1 MQKIYYI
8 HTVYREDVS
17 DPDWPAFWVE
27 YRVSTLEKEPTFE
40 EALYSEVGSD
50 GLDGAYAFIESLGGI
65 AKFLD

>member
-1 MQKIYYI
+1 MQKIHYI

-17 DPDWPAFWVE
+17 DPDWPVSWIE
-27 YRVSTLEKEPTFE
+27 YRVSTSEKEPTLE
-40 EALYSEVGSD
+40 EALYSGEESD